1 MIRYLFFLFNSFV
14 SYFLGFQVLAN
25 FEKLCVSLHAAQG
38 PGKGS
43 MFSMFKGKAAPKHA
57 PTAEGD
63 YADTRHICRLKQ
75 ILEQIIA
82 NELPSDKFPALGP
95 SVGAGGAGEGKGA
108 AKSVRRFGN
117 NSRWGRNQT
126 QFSGG
131 RFLVFIAGG
140 IAYSEL
146 RTGHDIMVQHTKEV
160 IMGGSHIISPNKFVE
175 DVATLDPVSAR
186 GFNNGGGI

>member
-1 MIRYLFFLFNSFV
+1 
-14 SYFLGFQVLAN
+14 
-25 FEKLCVSLHAAQG
+25 
-38 PGKGS
+38 

-57 PTAEGD
+57 ATAEGD

-82 NELPSDKFPALGP
+82 GDLPSDKFPALGP
-95 SVGAGGAGEGKGA
+95 PSGAGGGGDGKAA

-131 RFLVFIAGG
+131 RFIVFVAGG
-140 IAYSEL
+140 ISYSEL
-146 RTGHDIMVQHTKEV
+146 RTGHDLMVQHTKEV
-160 IMGGSHIISPNKFVE
+160 VMGGSHIISPNKFVE
-175 DVATLDPVSAR
+175 DVAMLDPVSAR
-186 GFNNGGGI
+186 AFNNGGI